1 MDSQTPA
8 RGSRPEIS
16 AVAREL
22 GLSDRTL
29 QRRII
34 DDGATFRQLLLE
46 ARQELAHEYLNRQR
60 WMSRKWHF
68 CSATRIR
75 IPSIGL
81 SERGRDDTLQL
92 RAALRRSET
101 RQ

>member
-1 MDSQTPA
+1 MDSQTHA
-8 RGSRPEIS
+8 SREAGRRCRPWR
-16 AVAREL
+16 REL

-46 ARQELAHEYLNRQR
+46 ARQELAARVTSTGRR

-68 CSATRIR
+68 LLGYEDSNFF
-75 IPSIGL
+75 L
-81 SERGRDDTLQL
+81 SSFPKRGKGTTTLPGEGI
-92 RAALRRSET
+92 APT
-101 RQ
+101 I